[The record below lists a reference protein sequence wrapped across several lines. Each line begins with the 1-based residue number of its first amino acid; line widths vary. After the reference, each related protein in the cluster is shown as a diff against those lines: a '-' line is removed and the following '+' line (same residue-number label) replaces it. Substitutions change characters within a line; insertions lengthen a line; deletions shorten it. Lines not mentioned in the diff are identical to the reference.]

1 MVSNKNIFYATNP
14 ARMMDALGMVLDA
27 SGVDLADM
35 LIFLPS
41 RRAVRGVEKYLVE
54 RAGHSI
60 ILPRLVALGEA
71 ADEDDNSDDAGDN
84 PDAIPDILRVAI
96 AARLLIQDADVGNLA
111 TALPL
116 AHDLIRMQNYM
127 ENEGVDAAA
136 IEWGK
141 LVDEKYAMHFRR
153 KAQIFE
159 ILSRVQNEISDARPT
174 CTAKRNADIRAWAG
188 HLNEYKLV
196 VVCSSTASVPA
207 TADLMVAVAK
217 LPHGRIIM
225 PGHIAGDA
233 ADFELDTNPYYSEY
247 KFLSRA
253 GVAPSDLIPID
264 VGASAMDFFN
274 HAFGNNPARPNNGD
288 MVQHCHLVT
297 CARES
302 EEAAAV
308 AEIAAR
314 AVENDK
320 SVLIITP
327 DAAGNQ
333 RIASEFV
340 TRGLDADFSGGVP
353 GTMTATG
360 RAILNMFDAWIDAGD
375 NTFDKIYAGAGEN
388 LMRAIVTMVDDCGL
402 NFAPAFDVA
411 DGASVQIWRAISQLS
426 DALDVAGIKLT
437 TADARVFLA
446 DAIGAVTVR
455 GAMNDGARI
464 VVLGTIESRMQ
475 TADVVILTG
484 LNDGMFPA
492 RGYENAWLPQSVAK
506 QIGLPSP
513 DRKVS
518 LQSLDFM
525 NLSCGADVY
534 WTRSATAGGVKTT
547 ESRFL
552 SRVAVRGGVFDTAC
566 GDDILRAVRA
576 RDAVPSRPLDYAP
589 PSVSDDWGDV
599 YVTHLESLIHNPYV
613 FYVQHL
619 LRLRVLNDYW
629 AAPDARDFGNLVHGV
644 IEDARDFNADAL
656 VREMDARAIA
666 KLGADS
672 VVFYFWH
679 KRFLR
684 IAPIVT
690 DLMNSLQGSM
700 AEVPGKMEIDGHT
713 IRARADRV
721 WDGGVMDIKTGSAPS
736 KSQLDAG
743 NMPQLPLEAY
753 MLQNGGFHVHT
764 TEKSKTPVMKFLQ
777 LKNNAERVITY
788 EVQDTQKMMN
798 AAVARAKEM
807 IDIFLVGGAP
817 YEYRQTAEPKYH
829 AFDDFARVDD

>member
-1 MVSNKNIFYATNP
+1 
-14 ARMMDALGMVLDA
+14 MMDALGVVLDA

-71 ADEDDNSDDAGDN
+71 ADEDDNSDDADDVAETV
-84 PDAIPDILRVAI
+84 PDVLRVAV
-96 AARLLIQDADVGNLA
+96 AARLLAGDANVGNLA

-127 ENEGVDAAA
+127 ENEGMDAAT
-136 IEWGK
+136 IDWDE
-141 LVDEKYAMHFRR
+141 LVDEKYAAHFRQ
-153 KAQIFE
+153 KAKILG

-207 TADLMVAVAK
+207 TADLMVVVAN
-217 LPHGRIIM
+217 LPHGRIIL
-225 PGHIAGDA
+225 PGHIAGDT

-247 KFLSRA
+247 KFLLRA
-253 GVAPSDLIPID
+253 GVTPSDLIPID

-274 HAFGNNPARPNNGD
+274 WAFGNNPARPDNGD

-302 EEAAAV
+302 EEAAVV

-314 AVENDK
+314 AVENNK

-333 RIASEFV
+333 RIASEFSA
-340 TRGLDADFSGGVP
+340 RGLDADFSGGVP
-353 GTMTATG
+353 GTMTVTG
-360 RAILNMFDAWIDAGD
+360 RAILNMLDAWMESGD

-388 LMRAIVTMVDDCGL
+388 LMRAVVTMVDDCGL
-402 NFAPAFDVA
+402 NFTPAFDVA
-411 DGASVQIWRAISQLS
+411 DAVSVQIWRAISQLS

-455 GAMNDGARI
+455 GTMNDAARI

-475 TADVVILTG
+475 TADIVILTG

-492 RGYENAWLPQSVAK
+492 RGYENAWLPRTTAEK
-506 QIGLPSP
+506 IGLPSP

-644 IEDARDFNADAL
+644 IEDARDFNVDAL

-666 KLGADS
+666 KLGVDS

-679 KRFLR
+679 KRFMR
-684 IAPIVT
+684 IAPIIV
-690 DLMNSLQGSM
+690 DLMNSLQGSV
-700 AEVPGKMEIDGHT
+700 AEIPGKMEIDGHT

-721 WDGGVMDIKTGSAPS
+721 WDGGVMDIKTGAAPT
-736 KSQLDAG
+736 KKQLSLG

-753 MLQNGGFHVHT
+753 MLQNGGFDVYT

-777 LKNNAERVITY
+777 LKNNDERVITY
-788 EVQDTQKMMN
+788 EVEDTKQMMD
-798 AAVARAKEM
+798 AAIARAKEM

-817 YEYRQTAEPKYH
+817 YEYRQTNETKYH
-829 AFDDFARVDD
+829 AYDDFARVDD

>member
-1 MVSNKNIFYATNP
+1 
-14 ARMMDALGMVLDA
+14 MMDALGVVLDA

-35 LIFLPS
+35 LVFLPS

-71 ADEDDNSDDAGDN
+71 ADEDDNSDDADDVAETV
-84 PDAIPDILRVAI
+84 PDVLRVAV
-96 AARLLIQDADVGNLA
+96 AARLLAGDANVGNLA

-127 ENEGVDAAA
+127 ENEGMDAAT
-136 IEWGK
+136 IDWDE
-141 LVDEKYAMHFRR
+141 LVDEKYAAHFRQ
-153 KAQIFE
+153 KAKILG

-207 TADLMVAVAK
+207 TADLMVVVAN
-217 LPHGRIIM
+217 LPHGRIIL
-225 PGHIAGDA
+225 PGHIAGDT

-247 KFLSRA
+247 KFLLRA
-253 GVAPSDLIPID
+253 GVTPSDLIPID

-274 HAFGNNPARPNNGD
+274 WAFGNNPARPDNGD

-302 EEAAAV
+302 EEAAVV

-314 AVENDK
+314 AVENNK

-333 RIASEFV
+333 RIASEFSA
-340 TRGLDADFSGGVP
+340 RGLDADFSGGVP
-353 GTMTATG
+353 GTMTVTG
-360 RAILNMFDAWIDAGD
+360 RAILNMLDAWMESGD

-388 LMRAIVTMVDDCGL
+388 LMRAVVTMVDDCGL
-402 NFAPAFDVA
+402 NFTPAFDVA
-411 DGASVQIWRAISQLS
+411 AAESVQIWRAISQLS

-455 GAMNDGARI
+455 GTMNDAARI

-492 RGYENAWLPQSVAK
+492 RGYENAWLPRTTAEK
-506 QIGLPSP
+506 IGLPSP

-534 WTRSATAGGVKTT
+534 WTRSATAGGVKTP

-552 SRVAVRGGVFDTAC
+552 SRVAVRGGAFDTAC
-566 GDDILRAVRA
+566 GNDILRAV
-576 RDAVPSRPLDYAP
+576 YA
-589 PSVSDDWGDV
+589 
-599 YVTHLESLIHNPYV
+599 
-613 FYVQHL
+613 
-619 LRLRVLNDYW
+619 
-629 AAPDARDFGNLVHGV
+629 FGK
-644 IEDARDFNADAL
+644 FN
-656 VREMDARAIA
+656 
-666 KLGADS
+666 S
-672 VVFYFWH
+672 
-679 KRFLR
+679 
-684 IAPIVT
+684 
-690 DLMNSLQGSM
+690 
-700 AEVPGKMEIDGHT
+700 
-713 IRARADRV
+713 
-721 WDGGVMDIKTGSAPS
+721 
-736 KSQLDAG
+736 
-743 NMPQLPLEAY
+743 
-753 MLQNGGFHVHT
+753 
-764 TEKSKTPVMKFLQ
+764 
-777 LKNNAERVITY
+777 
-788 EVQDTQKMMN
+788 
-798 AAVARAKEM
+798 
-807 IDIFLVGGAP
+807 
-817 YEYRQTAEPKYH
+817 
-829 AFDDFARVDD
+829 

>member
-1 MVSNKNIFYATNP
+1 MESNKNIFYATNP
-14 ARMMDALGMVLDA
+14 ARMMDALGVVLDA

-71 ADEDDNSDDAGDN
+71 ADEDDNSDDADDVAETV
-84 PDAIPDILRVAI
+84 PDVLRVAV
-96 AARLLIQDADVGNLA
+96 AARLLAGDANVGNLA

-127 ENEGVDAAA
+127 ENEGMDAAT
-136 IEWGK
+136 IDWDE
-141 LVDEKYAMHFRR
+141 LVDEKYAAHFRQ
-153 KAQIFE
+153 KAKILG

-207 TADLMVAVAK
+207 TADLMVVVAN
-217 LPHGRIIM
+217 LQHGRIIL
-225 PGHIAGDA
+225 PGHIAGDT

-247 KFLSRA
+247 KFLLRA
-253 GVAPSDLIPID
+253 GVTPSDLIPID

-274 HAFGNNPARPNNGD
+274 WAFGNNPARPDNGD

-302 EEAAAV
+302 EEAAVV

-314 AVENDK
+314 AVENNK

-333 RIASEFV
+333 RIASEFSA
-340 TRGLDADFSGGVP
+340 RGLDADFSGGVP
-353 GTMTATG
+353 GTMTVTG
-360 RAILNMFDAWIDAGD
+360 RAILNMLDAWMESGD

-388 LMRAIVTMVDDCGL
+388 LMRAVVTMVDDCGL
-402 NFAPAFDVA
+402 NFTPAFDVA
-411 DGASVQIWRAISQLS
+411 DAVSVQIWRAISQLS

-455 GAMNDGARI
+455 GTMNDAARI

-475 TADVVILTG
+475 TADIVILTG

-492 RGYENAWLPQSVAK
+492 RGYENAWLPRTTAEK
-506 QIGLPSP
+506 IGLPSP

-534 WTRSATAGGVKTT
+534 WTRSATAGGVKTP

-552 SRVAVRGGVFDTAC
+552 SRVAVRGGAFDTAC
-566 GDDILRAVRA
+566 GNDILRAVRA
-576 RDAVPSRPLDYAP
+576 RDVVPSHPLDYTP

-644 IEDARDFNADAL
+644 IEDACDFNVDAL

-666 KLGADS
+666 KLGVDS

-679 KRFLR
+679 KRFMR
-684 IAPIVT
+684 IAPIIV
-690 DLMNSLQGSM
+690 DLMNSLQGSV
-700 AEVPGKMEIDGHT
+700 AEIPGKMEIDGHT

-721 WDGGVMDIKTGSAPS
+721 WDGGVMDIKTGAAPT
-736 KSQLDAG
+736 KKQLSLG

-753 MLQNGGFHVHT
+753 MLQNGGFDVYT

-777 LKNNAERVITY
+777 LKNNDERVITY
-788 EVQDTQKMMN
+788 EVEDTKQMMD
-798 AAVARAKEM
+798 AAIARAKEM

-817 YEYRQTAEPKYH
+817 YEYRQTNETKYH
-829 AFDDFARVDD
+829 AYDDFARVDD

>member
-1 MVSNKNIFYATNP
+1 
-14 ARMMDALGMVLDA
+14 MMDALGVVLDA

-71 ADEDDNSDDAGDN
+71 ADEDDNSDDADDVAETV
-84 PDAIPDILRVAI
+84 PDVLRVAV
-96 AARLLIQDADVGNLA
+96 AARLLAGDANVGNLA

-127 ENEGVDAAA
+127 ENEGMDAAT
-136 IEWGK
+136 IDWDE
-141 LVDEKYAMHFRR
+141 LVDEKYAAHFRQ
-153 KAQIFE
+153 KAKILG

-207 TADLMVAVAK
+207 TADLMVVVAN
-217 LPHGRIIM
+217 LPHGRIIL
-225 PGHIAGDA
+225 PGHIAGDT

-247 KFLSRA
+247 KFLLRA
-253 GVAPSDLIPID
+253 GVTPSDLIPID

-274 HAFGNNPARPNNGD
+274 WAFGNNPARPDNGD

-302 EEAAAV
+302 EEAAVV

-314 AVENDK
+314 AVENNK

-333 RIASEFV
+333 RIASEFSA
-340 TRGLDADFSGGVP
+340 RGLDADFSGGVP
-353 GTMTATG
+353 GTMTVTG
-360 RAILNMFDAWIDAGD
+360 RAILNMLDAWMESGD

-388 LMRAIVTMVDDCGL
+388 LMRAVVTMVDDCGL
-402 NFAPAFDVA
+402 NFTPAFDVA
-411 DGASVQIWRAISQLS
+411 AAESVQIWRAISQLS

-455 GAMNDGARI
+455 GTMNDAARI

-492 RGYENAWLPQSVAK
+492 RGYENAWLPRTTAEK
-506 QIGLPSP
+506 IGLPSP

-534 WTRSATAGGVKTT
+534 WTRSATAGGVKTP

-552 SRVAVRGGVFDTAC
+552 SRVAVRGGAFDTA
-566 GDDILRAVRA
+566 
-576 RDAVPSRPLDYAP
+576 
-589 PSVSDDWGDV
+589 
-599 YVTHLESLIHNPYV
+599 
-613 FYVQHL
+613 
-619 LRLRVLNDYW
+619 
-629 AAPDARDFGNLVHGV
+629 
-644 IEDARDFNADAL
+644 
-656 VREMDARAIA
+656 AITSIG
-666 KLGADS
+666 L
-672 VVFYFWH
+672 Y
-679 KRFLR
+679 
-684 IAPIVT
+684 
-690 DLMNSLQGSM
+690 
-700 AEVPGKMEIDGHT
+700 
-713 IRARADRV
+713 
-721 WDGGVMDIKTGSAPS
+721 
-736 KSQLDAG
+736 
-743 NMPQLPLEAY
+743 
-753 MLQNGGFHVHT
+753 
-764 TEKSKTPVMKFLQ
+764 
-777 LKNNAERVITY
+777 
-788 EVQDTQKMMN
+788 
-798 AAVARAKEM
+798 AAVC
-807 IDIFLVGGAP
+807 I
-817 YEYRQTAEPKYH
+817 
-829 AFDDFARVDD
+829 